1 MKYRLKHEFRELTK
15 KRFGLSDEHMT
26 HAEETSSLVFFP
38 NGKGE
43 FDGGRA
49 LEFWCPALQRPMG
62 VVFPLDCFEDDES
75 DTDAKETDR

>member
-1 MKYRLKHEFRELTK
+1 MRYRLKHEFRELTK

-49 LEFWCPALQRPMG
+49 LEFWSVLLQKKIG
-62 VVFPLDCFEDDES
+62 IVFPVGCFDEDTEEDNQEDDE
-75 DTDAKETDR
+75 

>member
-1 MKYRLKHEFRELTK
+1 MRYRLKHEFRELTK

-26 HAEETSSLVFFP
+26 RAEETSSLVFFP

-49 LEFWCPALQRPMG
+49 LEFWSVLLQKKIG
-62 VVFPLDCFEDDES
+62 IVFPYECFEDEDDEE
-75 DTDAKETDR
+75 DDE